1 MNMKNVTTSTRS
13 GAGLAVRDGNAL
25 SRLAILGI
33 ALLAAFATAL
43 VISLPAY
50 ANIQLDSPIQVSDD
64 TTHFSVNKLDADTQE
79 YVQGASMA
87 IINEATGEIVDQW
100 VTGKATHSTDKALD
114 VNVVY
119 ILREVEAPEG
129 YEKVD
134 DVRFEVNETEGT
146 GITILSQG
154 NDSELKESYVVN
166 LYDKQK
172 VVENEI
178 VVTETKPTPTPTT
191 STSKAPAPKTGD
203 ETPMTTVA
211 LLVGAGILAIV
222 LLQLPKRRMKDEQ

>member
-1 MNMKNVTTSTRS
+1 MKNVTTSTRS

-43 VISLPAY
+43 AISLPAY

-100 VTGKATHSTDKALD
+100 VTGKATHPTDKALD